1 MKVSQSPG
9 FGLDDADPL
18 DDEQPRAA
26 RASGDYLGG
35 RGPACGRRRVL
46 RRAHAARRAHG
57 RTDDLQAG
65 EAAAGRAP
73 RRLPGPS
80 GGRRSP

>member
-57 RTDDLQAG
+57 PAGWAG

-73 RRLPGPS
+73 GRLPGPA